1 MEQDLRPTTTTQ
13 SVKHS
18 ALARKQD
25 AVAPAALA
33 GALALGFLL
42 YRRRRGD

>member
-1 MEQDLRPTTTTQ
+1 MEQDLRPTTKTQ

-25 AVAPAALA
+25 AVVSAAVA
-33 GALALGFLL
+33 GALGFLL

>member
-1 MEQDLRPTTTTQ
+1 MQQDLRPTTTTQ
-13 SVKHS
+13 SVKHG

-25 AVAPAALA
+25 AVVP
-33 GALALGFLL
+33 GALCFLL